1 MVQQIKMTKLTF
13 QALGL
18 SLRRKIIFAIVFCLL
33 FHQSPLKTVSLLKFD
48 RNISDRPAYHCC
60 FQGWHPIWQIQTD
73 QPFKTR
79 NLLWM
84 VMMYI
89 YHWFLSEPVVHILRI
104 KNTLGKGV
112 VINYRGVGGLARNFF
127 LKTSFMWFTH
137 NTWPTQFLGKKWRD
151 PPSLSKGMIP

>member
-1 MVQQIKMTKLTF
+1 MWNTKICCHTIKGQITMVQQIKMTKLTF

-84 VMMYI
+84 VMTYI
-89 YHWFLSEPVVHILRI
+89 YRWFLSAPMVHILQI
-104 KNTLGKGV
+104 KNTLGRRV
-112 VINYRGVGGLARNFF
+112 VISYGGCRGGLENSSPNF
-127 LKTSFMWFTH
+127 S
-137 NTWPTQFLGKKWRD
+137 GKKWSAH
-151 PPSLSKGMIP
+151 PH